1 MRKSSVWFIPFFI
14 DVAID
19 IYFVFNENTQGR
31 LFSKTLLMPLLF
43 MAFYYSLPRWSKP
56 AFVFSAA
63 IFFSWIGDI
72 MLMFDSQY
80 PALFIAGLLFFLLA
94 HICYIIFFLQ
104 IYQQEKL
111 HKGRWKYSSMI
122 VTAAYVLFILY
133 LLWPG
138 LGDLKIPVMIY
149 ALAIGLMLVTTLM
162 LTGKLPKEILYCFIS
177 GALLFVISDSM
188 LAYNKFRQ
196 AFSLASPL
204 IMITYCIAQLLLTIG
219 TIRYT
224 RFALQPLR

>member
-1 MRKSSVWFIPFFI
+1 MRKSSLWFILFFI

-19 IYFVFNENTQGR
+19 INLVFTENPAGR

-43 MAFYYSLPRWSKP
+43 LAFFYSLPYRPKF
-56 AFVFSAA
+56 ALVFSAA

-72 MLMFDSQY
+72 MLMFDSRY
-80 PALFIAGLLFFLLA
+80 PVLFIVGLLFFLIV
-94 HICYIIFFLQ
+94 HICYIVFFIQ
-104 IYQQEKL
+104 IYQKVKL
-111 HKGRWKYSSMI
+111 HRGKGKLISII
-122 VTAAYVLFILY
+122 VTLAYVLFILY

-149 ALAIGLMLVTTLM
+149 AVTIGCMLVSTLI
-162 LTGKLPKEILYCFIS
+162 LTGKLPEETLYCFIS

-204 IMITYCIAQLLLTIG
+204 IMITYCMAQLLLTIG
-219 TIRYT
+219 AIRYIRLIPEAT
-224 RFALQPLR
+224 T